1 MHKPVTN
8 FELASQVEVGLLAP
22 WHALKFEAP
31 LEARY
36 NEETARSRIR
46 QITVTGLV
54 GGLLVMMF
62 MVSDYTLIPDVF
74 IQAVFLRGILNP
86 IVVIPSLVWVHCTR
100 SAAIREQIVVA
111 FGVMAE
117 LTIIYLTLRTH
128 SPYRTHYMTGIFL
141 IILYVN
147 IVCQARFFYA
157 VAATICT
164 LTTVSVTVYAMDGVP
179 APVGLSIVVVNF
191 TTGILTLLANFQ
203 LERQRR
209 RNYLMTTQERLRNED
224 LAHNNLELR
233 ILSEEDPL
241 TGVYNRRAL
250 DQRIDEMFERSRR
263 RQSPIGVVMVDVD
276 HFKAYNDS
284 FGHQAGDRCLQ
295 AIAAILIDE
304 TRKRRDLVARFGGEE
319 FIIVITH
326 SDVADVVATAERIR
340 AAIEDQAIPAAPFD
354 GEGSRTVTASF
365 GVSTCGHATQ
375 ADAAISP
382 VTAADLIRA
391 ADEALYIAKRTG
403 RNRVHSLSI
412 C

>member
-1 MHKPVTN
+1 MHQTITN

-22 WHALKFEAP
+22 WHALTFEAP

-36 NEETARSRIR
+36 IQETALSRTR
-46 QITVTGLV
+46 QISITGLI
-54 GGLLVMMF
+54 GGILVMMF
-62 MVSDYTLIPDVF
+62 LVSDYTLIPDVF
-74 IQAVFLRGILNP
+74 FQAVIWRGILTP
-86 IVVIPSLVWVHCTR
+86 IVVLLGLVSVHRTR
-100 SAAIREQIVVA
+100 SAAIREHIVVA
-111 FGVMAE
+111 FGLLAE

-141 IILYVN
+141 IMLYIN

-157 VAATICT
+157 VTATICT
-164 LTTVSVTVYAMDGVP
+164 LAAVSITVYAMDGVP
-179 APVGLSIVVVNF
+179 APVGLSILVVDL

-233 ILSEEDPL
+233 ILSEADPL

-250 DQRIDEMFERSRR
+250 DRRLDDMFERCRR
-263 RQSPIGVVMVDVD
+263 RQSPIGVIMVDVD

-295 AIAAILIDE
+295 TIAAILLDE
-304 TRKRRDLVARFGGEE
+304 SRKRRDLVARFGGEE

-326 SDVADVVATAERIR
+326 SDTTDVVATAERIR
-340 AAIEDQAIPAAPFD
+340 AAIEAQAIPATPLDED
-354 GEGSRTVTASF
+354 GFRTVTASF
-365 GVSTCGHATQ
+365 GVSNCCHAAQ
-375 ADAAISP
+375 NDAAVSP
-382 VTAADLIRA
+382 ITAADLIRT
-391 ADEALYIAKRTG
+391 ADQALYIAKRTG
-403 RNRVHSLSI
+403 RNRVHSMSI
-412 C
+412 R